1 MNKGMSSGQKKTII
15 IVLGVVLAFFVG
27 VLTTS
32 TAAVISA
39 SSGKALPDYTK
50 KDSSQPFGSDTNPFT
65 ILEIVPDVESAMVGY
80 LIKGSEPGESD
91 RLMRIGATDKNVEGT
106 AANIYKN
113 AFGSDDPTDDSKPS
127 KVGKRRTSHLFVW
140 DASTIDYVDFTTKYD
155 EYQGMGTSGS
165 DKGFSEFGYFT
176 KVNSNVGSYVYN
188 TTNQRFEPM
197 AFDNKDLYEHFDWV
211 SLGEFKHVGQ
221 GGVEQG
227 AVPCTREMYSEDG
240 QPRQFSY
247 NNGSQGGAISGAVG
261 DKAYNYYFTSIGD
274 FQWVPNNNYNN
285 ENIFVEN
292 ASDSAIKGAQIGDK
306 IYMTRTEDVYY
317 EYEANPVVSND
328 KLVKEL
334 LGNSQASALDFK
346 MKVVTVTPSQLDV
359 GDGNNSEAQKA
370 KDIIDNA
377 DMIIIHDAATGYR
390 IEYALKGEEVHGAP
404 KFVNSNGG
412 SGDLSTATVNYMIE
426 RGAGPNIVD
435 YQTVYPAAI
444 VVDDD
449 AINTADSNNCKN
461 LKLLCDVYNNLGA
474 KLAYNLSGTNYSVKL
489 NNMNNDNEYKAFYR
503 NYNYANRGEY
513 KDALGKSNFVYNFEG
528 KDDSW
533 LTTDFANNDKINN
546 NNETSPAFENV
557 GGGQT
562 MSVAKMISAIYKE
575 SQGFNQPKEL
585 RLLELQPNEQF
596 YYNKGDRDSWLK
608 RYVSLFPW
616 FIGTKKDVGDGD
628 VNGNGDIKIT
638 KMPTYEFIGKNEDV
652 NENYDM
658 VIVGNKHQDETNG
671 GSGQDGKVGYNDALP
686 SQMAYTAVGDLVTTF
701 GGDEMLE
708 QNKEDDNSYKWNY
721 GLLCNNVWSSSNNAK
736 LPNGKW
742 YSNTISFIDRWI
754 AFVPVYVD
762 VDVPY
767 YEEPF
772 HRPIVAGH
780 GIGWPSG
787 LFDGNGF
794 YGVEETVL
802 DLKIGSWWHTSD
814 NPVGVNMYA
823 TKHGSDANMIGLRY
837 SGNDL
842 TKKKYDQLLDFSKQG
857 PIIVADDLY
866 STQMGDSDN
875 PNTNKIDRSSFVYQ
889 LAKKNG
895 SAVNKY
901 AHGVTDRL
909 NIVKKDL
916 EQYRC
921 SAKFTSTTNSET
933 GLPKEYIQ
941 TDRIN
946 YNTQKDD
953 EGNNVLQYHFQL
965 NGNNDSKYGVNVYTD
980 SNGNGIFEGC
990 INYYKEKSANNDSK
1004 EYDSEKSAGL
1014 IIYDETDKKIVSERE
1029 LISNHTYLVT
1039 KGLPSSDVGMIPWKI
1054 EIYNRDNDS
1063 VRFSE
1068 IGYTRI
1074 PIPPNA
1080 EKTKIS
1086 VLQMNLMPDMQDDAG
1101 GTTVNFADDS
1111 EVGRKFRN
1119 LTSGLEDFNI
1129 QVEFKKNSDWYRTYH
1144 NNREQWASDIMSYD
1158 MLVIGFKDVA
1168 YFTNDEDFIY
1178 GFEKFRDAGKAV
1190 ILSHDLVQDTSIDI
1204 AGKNKIGGNFP
1215 MNYEETK
1222 VIQSDVRY
1230 YLRDISGQIRK
1241 YFDAENYNVTEPT
1254 GIDYDYMKYYSYGR
1268 RDLTF
1273 EPSEN
1278 FKIFTSM
1285 LERLTTSFWDGNTI
1299 WLQVKDYNE
1308 TPLIDKYTYT
1318 YGNFDDP
1325 NLQEYYGYIRHPLHR
1340 EQAITKPIGVIRD
1353 YYRNHEYKPANMIMD
1368 NSVRSMLFYNYINY
1382 DYVDKYGN
1390 KTKNKDRNAS
1400 FEGFKDRV
1408 DRKVENV
1415 DLNNLNSRRQLIW
1428 GSNSMLTNRVQAAN
1442 EGQITKY
1449 PFDIPET
1456 IFVADTHAQNYQLD
1470 LEYDNDGDVLVWYN
1484 LAETGD
1490 RGGDSQ
1496 VNSNSINVYDSKHQ
1510 DSRNNYYI
1518 YTKNNITY
1526 TGLGHSTS
1534 SKSPMSDDEIKLFIN
1549 TMVAAYR
1556 SSAAKPYI
1564 NVLNTEAVNNGKVS
1578 NIYVDGDSAEIRFNI
1593 FDDTTNAKIKSSRKY
1608 NVTVKRDGEVIA
1620 GFPIVRNKDNRED
1633 PITVP
1638 VSFADVVATGSAE
1651 YIIELDSSYVDEF
1664 GKTINDEGLDDT
1676 RTVNVTI
1683 MPMFSL
1689 R

>member
-1 MNKGMSSGQKKTII
+1 MNKGISSGQKKTII

-50 KDSSQPFGSDTNPFT
+50 KDSSQPFGSDSNPFT
-65 ILEIVPDVESAMVGY
+65 ILEIVPDVESATVGY

-188 TTNQRFEPM
+188 TINQRFELVS
-197 AFDNKDLYEHFDWV
+197 FYNKDSYEHFDWV

-334 LGNSQASALDFK
+334 LGNSKASALDFK

-390 IEYALKGEEVHGAP
+390 IEHALINEKVNDAP
-404 KFVNSNGG
+404 KFINSNDG
-412 SGDLSTATVNYMIE
+412 SGDLSLATVNYMID
-426 RGAGPNIVD
+426 RGAGYDAAKGI
-435 YQTVYPAAI
+435 YPAAI

-533 LTTDFANNDKINN
+533 LTTDFTNNDKINN

-596 YYNKGDRDSWLK
+596 YYNKGDRDSWVK

-638 KMPTYEFIGKNEDV
+638 KMPTYEFIGRNEDP

-658 VIVGNKHQDETNG
+658 IIIGNKEQDATNG
-671 GSGQDGKVGYNDALP
+671 KYGYNDEDIP
-686 SQMAYTAVGDLVTTF
+686 DQMAYTAVGDLMTTF
-701 GGDEMLE
+701 GGDEMADQTIE
-708 QNKEDDNSYKWNY
+708 ENPEYQWNY
-721 GLLCNNVWSSSNNAK
+721 GMLFENVWSSSNNAR
-736 LPNGKW
+736 LPDKSW
-742 YSNTISFIDRWI
+742 FERS
-754 AFVPVYVD
+754 VYVGFWPFGHNEYY
-762 VDVPY
+762 PY
-767 YEEPF
+767 YENAFSRAFVKDYYGSPDSVF
-772 HRPIVAGH
+772 NLNLLGPWWIDNSN
-780 GIGWPSG
+780 IGE
-787 LFDGNGF
+787 GF
-794 YGVEETVL
+794 L
-802 DLKIGSWWHTSD
+802 ASD
-814 NPVGVNMYA
+814 TNVGVFA
-823 TKHGSDANMIGLRY
+823 SRHGSDANMIGLRY

-842 TKKKYDQLLDFSKQG
+842 TKKKYGQLLDFANQG
-857 PIIVADDLY
+857 AVIVDNKLISDADSSSAKVDE
-866 STQMGDSDN
+866 DVVDN
-875 PNTNKIDRSSFVYQ
+875 SSFVYQ
-889 LAKKNG
+889 IADRFKVDEDVSIYSRGIKD
-895 SAVNKY
+895 
-901 AHGVTDRL
+901 GVSE
-909 NIVKKDL
+909 VKKSIVNN
-916 EQYRC
+916 RC
-921 SAKFTSTTNSET
+921 LAEFESLSDI
-933 GLPKEYIQ
+933 PKEYNQ
-941 TDRIN
+941 NDAVN
-946 YNTQKDD
+946 YNSQKDD
-953 EGNNVLQYHFQL
+953 SGNNALQYRFTL
-965 NGNNDSKYGVNVYTD
+965 NGNDSETYGISVYTD

-990 INYYKEKSANNDSK
+990 LSHKKELLSNGKSINDIE
-1004 EYDSEKSAGL
+1004 SEGNSVL
-1014 IIYDETDKKIVSERE
+1014 TIYDETYKQPVLDGVLYANR
-1029 LISNHTYLVT
+1029 TYLVS
-1039 KGLPSSDVGMIPWKI
+1039 KSLPPSDVGMVPWKL
-1054 EIYNRDNDS
+1054 ELYDRANDS
-1063 VRFSE
+1063 VRYSK

-1074 PIPPNA
+1074 ESEQKQTI
-1080 EKTKIS
+1080 K
-1086 VLQMNLMPDMQDDAG
+1086 VLQMNLMPNMEDEAPN
-1101 GTTVNFADDS
+1101 TTVNFANNDWYKIDYNWS
-1111 EVGRKFRN
+1111 GDGTLNVKKITESDKSNVQKRMSN
-1119 LTSGLEDFNI
+1119 LPSIEDFDIKIDYMENRYWN
-1129 QVEFKKNSDWYRTYH
+1129 VVYSDDREGWKNKL
-1144 NNREQWASDIMSYD
+1144 MSYD

-1168 YFTNDEDFIY
+1168 NFTNNENYIY
-1178 GFEKFRDAGKAV
+1178 GFEEFRKAGKSI
-1190 ILSHDLVQDTSIDI
+1190 ILGHDLVQDASIGI
-1204 AGKNKIGGNFP
+1204 PERGYYNYNKSK
-1215 MNYEETK
+1215 M
-1222 VIQSDVRY
+1222 IQSDVRY
-1230 YLRDISGQIRK
+1230 YLRDISGQMRK
-1241 YFDAENYNVTEPT
+1241 YYYADSESN
-1254 GIDYDYMKYYSYGR
+1254 DYDYMRYKSRGREYS
-1268 RDLTF
+1268 F
-1273 EPSEN
+1273 EPSDN
-1278 FKIFTSM
+1278 FNIYTSIYEVINIRIGQKIND
-1285 LERLTTSFWDGNTI
+1285 LYLRVRDKN
-1299 WLQVKDYNE
+1299 V
-1308 TPLIDKYTYT
+1308 TPRYDKYTYT
-1318 YGNFDDP
+1318 YGAFGDDANNYITHPVDRNPLTTP
-1325 NLQEYYGYIRHPLHR
+1325 NSIIREHYK
-1340 EQAITKPIGVIRD
+1340 T
-1353 YYRNHEYKPANMIMD
+1353 HEYKKANMIMD
-1368 NSVRSMLFYNYINY
+1368 NSVRGMLYYNYINY
-1382 DYVDKYGN
+1382 NDSRN
-1390 KTKNKDRNAS
+1390 TKRNAPFS
-1400 FEGFKDRV
+1400 GFKDRI
-1408 DRKVENV
+1408 DRDVKNI
-1415 DLNNLNSRRQLIW
+1415 DLNSLSQRRQLIW
-1428 GSNSMLTNRVQAAN
+1428 GTNSMLTNRVQAAN

-1449 PFDIPET
+1449 PYAIPET
-1456 IFVADTHAQNYQLD
+1456 LFVADTHAQNYQLD
-1470 LEYDNDGDVLVWYN
+1470 LEYDDDGDVLVWYN
-1484 LAETGD
+1484 LAGTGN
-1490 RGGDSQ
+1490 RGSGSA
-1496 VNSNSINVYDSKHQ
+1496 VNSNSINVYDGKHQ

-1518 YTKNNITY
+1518 YTKGNITY
-1526 TGLGHSTS
+1526 TGLGHSANS
-1534 SKSPMSDDEIKLFIN
+1534 NSPMSDDEIKLFIN

-1578 NIYVDGDSAEIRFNI
+1578 NIYVDGDSAEIKFNI
-1593 FDDTTNAKIKSSRKY
+1593 FDDTTNAKIKSSRTY

-1620 GFPIVRNKDNRED
+1620 GFPVNRNKDNRED

-1638 VSFADVVATGSAE
+1638 VSFADVAATGSAE
-1651 YIIELDSSYVDEF
+1651 FTIELDSWYVDEF
-1664 GKTINDEGLDDT
+1664 GKTINDDGLDDT